1 MQISLNGTY
10 VFFCQT
16 VKNEKLLCPAS
27 IQREGYDPFGTYK
40 KIIEN
45 IGSFRELDSMPCAI
59 FLPEECA
66 EASILQKN
74 MAKYHK
80 LCVNKFSELKLE
92 RAKKKFDLYSNQS
105 FFLRTLYF

>member
-1 MQISLNGTY
+1 MGI
-10 VFFCQT
+10 FCQT

-80 LCVNKFSELKLE
+80 LCVNKFSELKLRKSQKE
-92 RAKKKFDLYSNQS
+92 V
-105 FFLRTLYF
+105 